1 MQGRQSHLWL
11 LRISLS
17 SRWIVHTHLL
27 RLLVVDVPLI
37 LPGDLE
43 FLDDVLDVK
52 GVNVGF
58 EFVGSSVLK

>member
-1 MQGRQSHLWL
+1 M
-11 LRISLS
+11 
-17 SRWIVHTHLL
+17 HTHSPG
-27 RLLVVDVPLI
+27 LLVVDVPLI

-43 FLDDVLDVK
+43 FLDDVFDVK